1 MGLPGAPKVKF
12 LSKEMAKQKK
22 NASHSVANLQSKTVD
37 KKAAV
42 EESSEEED
50 GDEDSEEEDSS
61 SEEEDVADG
70 GDNKSQPAEKVFD
83 LSVIGGILVLN
94 TFNL

>member
-1 MGLPGAPKVKF
+1 MAGQPG
-12 LSKEMAKQKK
+12 Q
-22 NASHSVANLQSKTVD
+22 
-37 KKAAV
+37 
-42 EESSEEED
+42 EED
-50 GDEDSEEEDSS
+50 GDEESEEDSS

-70 GDNKSQPAEKVFD
+70 GDNKSQPAEKVFN

>member
-37 KKAAV
+37 KKAAL

-50 GDEDSEEEDSS
+50 EDEEMEEDGEEEDDD
-61 SEEEDVADG
+61 EQME
-70 GDNKSQPAEKVFD
+70 
-83 LSVIGGILVLN
+83 
-94 TFNL
+94 

>member
-37 KKAAV
+37 KAAV

-50 GDEDSEEEDSS
+50 GDEESEEEDSS

-83 LSVIGGILVLN
+83 LSFIGGILVLN